1 MLSDSHLPKENNFH
15 MKYIKIF
22 ESFEVL
28 LPERVNKA
36 LDEFGLAMDDIE
48 ELFLEFSDMGYIVKI
63 QPQRLWRRNL
73 PLPDLIDKRKNFYLL
88 MVDVMGI
95 AEISQEPEINTLI
108 KNVIKES
115 KKLGLYLEDP
125 PSRSLEDLRFI
136 FKKR

>member
-1 MLSDSHLPKENNFH
+1 VLSDLHLPKENNFH

-36 LDEFGLAMDDIE
+36 LDEFGLTMDDIE

-108 KNVIKES
+108 KNVIKKS